1 MTTTFASATYAQQ
14 HQLNPNPT
22 VHIETSTLEY
32 LHTAFLLY
40 EYKTNYS
47 KRDYKIQLEICGWN
61 KGSFEEKRAL
71 KIGQYF
77 QDFVNCPQQLAPIPV
92 TVLLKLCSLEYRPVI
107 DLITNYAPGALTCE
121 IVLLLIEER
130 KSLIKSQKEEQLK
143 PKKEEKPNI
152 WRRAPSSGAR
162 YCQFPP
168 VWEDDERTG
177 VLTQRLIDEHGM
189 IPQSILREAVADYYA
204 KITQTPE
211 ESQTEASESMLVP
224 EPETSSSSEVL
235 AVEIEETIQ
244 EDSSI
249 VEPEQIINPEVEEVS
264 NHSNH
269 QEDNS
274 LNDNVTVAPSAEEQE
289 TLVLIEK
296 LESATSYYQIR
307 SALYRH
313 QSVKDKAIELLSEAE
328 KSRIE
333 ELLPQRV
340 KALNKA
346 RESNLILDYYELE
359 TGSFQIFI
367 EGEDRPVNVSK
378 SSVVSWLE
386 EQERINSMTV

>member
-92 TVLLKLCSLEYRPVI
+92 TVLLKLCSPEYRPVI

-168 VWEDDERTG
+168 VWEDDQQTG
-177 VLTQRLIDEHGM
+177 VLTQRLIDEHNM
-189 IPQSILREAVADYYA
+189 IPQTILREAVADYYA
-204 KITQTPE
+204 KITQATE
-211 ESQTEASESMLVP
+211 ESQIETDELIDVP
-224 EPETSSSSEVL
+224 ESEISTSLEILAPLTEKAIQSDLNLEV
-235 AVEIEETIQ
+235 
-244 EDSSI
+244 
-249 VEPEQIINPEVEEVS
+249 EQIITPEVEEFS
-264 NHSNH
+264 NNENLD
-269 QEDNS
+269 EDNS
-274 LNDNVTVAPSAEEQE
+274 LANNVTAAPSVEEQE
-289 TLVLIEK
+289 TLALIEK
-296 LESATSYYQIR
+296 LESATSYYQVR

-313 QSVKDKAIELLSEAE
+313 QTVKDKAIEQLSEPE

-333 ELLPQRV
+333 ELLPQQV

-346 RESNLILDYYELE
+346 KESNLILDYYELE

-378 SSVVSWLE
+378 SSVVSWLK
-386 EQERINSMTV
+386 EQERINSITV

>member
-1 MTTTFASATYAQQ
+1 MATTFASATYAQQ
-14 HQLNPNPT
+14 HQLDPNPT
-22 VHIETSTLEY
+22 AHIETSTIEY

-47 KRDYKIQLEICGWN
+47 KRDYQIQLEICGWN

-92 TVLLKLCSLEYRPVI
+92 TVLLKLCSPEYRPVI

-168 VWEDDERTG
+168 VWEDDQQTG
-177 VLTQRLIDEHGM
+177 VLTQRLIDEHNM
-189 IPQSILREAVADYYA
+189 IPQTILREAVADYYA
-204 KITQTPE
+204 KITQATE
-211 ESQTEASESMLVP
+211 ESQIETDELIDVP
-224 EPETSSSSEVL
+224 ESEISTSLEILAPLTEKAIQSDLNLEV
-235 AVEIEETIQ
+235 
-244 EDSSI
+244 
-249 VEPEQIINPEVEEVS
+249 EQIITPEVEEFS
-264 NHSNH
+264 NNENLD
-269 QEDNS
+269 EDNS
-274 LNDNVTVAPSAEEQE
+274 LANNVTAAPSVEEQE
-289 TLVLIEK
+289 TLALIEK
-296 LESATSYYQIR
+296 LESATSYYQVR

-313 QSVKDKAIELLSEAE
+313 QTVKDKAWEQLSEPE

-333 ELLPQRV
+333 ELLPLQV

-346 RESNLILDYYELE
+346 RESSLVLDYYELE

-378 SSVVSWLE
+378 SSVVSWLK
-386 EQERINSMTV
+386 EQERINSITV

>member
-1 MTTTFASATYAQQ
+1 MTTSFASATYAQQ

-92 TVLLKLCSLEYRPVI
+92 TLLLKLCSPEYRPVI

-121 IVLLLIEER
+121 IVLNLIEER
-130 KSLIKSQKEEQLK
+130 KALVKAQKEEQLK
-143 PKKEEKPNI
+143 PKKQEKPNI
-152 WRRAPSSGAR
+152 WRKAPSSGAR

-168 VWEDDERTG
+168 VWEDDQQTG
-177 VLTQRLIDEHGM
+177 VLTQRLIDEHNM
-189 IPQSILREAVADYYA
+189 IPQTILREAVADYYA
-204 KITQTPE
+204 KITQATE
-211 ESQTEASESMLVP
+211 ESQIETDEFIDVP
-224 EPETSSSSEVL
+224 ESETSASLEILAPLSE
-235 AVEIEETIQ
+235 Q
-244 EDSSI
+244 EDF
-249 VEPEQIINPEVEEVS
+249 NPEVEEFS
-264 NHSNH
+264 NNENLD
-269 QEDNS
+269 EDNS
-274 LNDNVTVAPSAEEQE
+274 LANSVTAAPTVEEQE
-289 TLVLIEK
+289 TLALIEK
-296 LESATSYYQIR
+296 LESATSYYQVR

-313 QSVKDKAIELLSEAE
+313 QTVKDKAWEQLSETE

-333 ELLPQRV
+333 ELLPQQV

-346 RESNLILDYYELE
+346 RESKLILDYYELE

-378 SSVVSWLE
+378 SSVVTWLK
-386 EQERINSMTV
+386 EQERINSITV

>member
-1 MTTTFASATYAQQ
+1 MTNSFASATYAQQ

-22 VHIETSTLEY
+22 AHIETSTLEY

-61 KGSFEEKRAL
+61 KGSFEEKHAL

-92 TVLLKLCSLEYRPVI
+92 TILLKLCSPEYRPVI
-107 DLITNYAPGALTCE
+107 DLITNYAPGGLTCE
-121 IVLLLIEER
+121 IVLNLIEER
-130 KSLIKSQKEEQLK
+130 KALVKAQKEEQLK
-143 PKKEEKPNI
+143 PKKQEKPNI

-211 ESQTEASESMLVP
+211 ESQTEASESMVP
-224 EPETSSSSEVL
+224 KPETSSSSKIL

-244 EDSSI
+244 EGSSI
-249 VEPEQIINPEVEEVS
+249 VEPEQIITPEIEEIS

-269 QEDNS
+269 QENNS
-274 LNDNVTVAPSAEEQE
+274 LIENVTVVPSAEEQE
-289 TLVLIEK
+289 ILVLIEK

-313 QSVKDKAIELLSEAE
+313 QTVKDKAWEQLSETE

-333 ELLPQRV
+333 ELLPQQV

-346 RESNLILDYYELE
+346 RESHFILDYYELE

-378 SSVVSWLE
+378 SSVVSWLK
-386 EQERINSMTV
+386 EQERINSMTI

>member
-1 MTTTFASATYAQQ
+1 MTATFASATYAQQ

-92 TVLLKLCSLEYRPVI
+92 TVLLKLCSPEYRPVI

-168 VWEDDERTG
+168 VWEDDQQTG
-177 VLTQRLIDEHGM
+177 VLTQRLIDEHNM
-189 IPQSILREAVADYYA
+189 IPQTILREAVADYYA
-204 KITQTPE
+204 KITQATE
-211 ESQTEASESMLVP
+211 ESQIETDELIDVP
-224 EPETSSSSEVL
+224 ESETSASLEVL
-235 AVEIEETIQ
+235 APLTEKATR
-244 EDSSI
+244 EDFNLE
-249 VEPEQIINPEVEEVS
+249 VEQIITPEVEDFS
-264 NHSNH
+264 NNENLD
-269 QEDNS
+269 EDNYLAS
-274 LNDNVTVAPSAEEQE
+274 SVTAAPSVEEQE
-289 TLVLIEK
+289 TLALIEK
-296 LESATSYYQIR
+296 LESATSYYQVR

-313 QSVKDKAIELLSEAE
+313 QTVKDKAWEQLNETE

-333 ELLPQRV
+333 ELLPQQV

-346 RESNLILDYYELE
+346 RESKLILDYYELE

-378 SSVVSWLE
+378 SSVVSWLK
-386 EQERINSMTV
+386 EQERINSITV

>member
-1 MTTTFASATYAQQ
+1 MATTFASATYAQQ
-14 HQLNPNPT
+14 HQLDPNPT
-22 VHIETSTLEY
+22 AHIETSTIEY

-47 KRDYKIQLEICGWN
+47 KRDYQIQLEICGWN

-168 VWEDDERTG
+168 VWEDDQQTG
-177 VLTQRLIDEHGM
+177 VLTQRLIDEHNM
-189 IPQSILREAVADYYA
+189 IPQTILREAVADYYA
-204 KITQTPE
+204 KITQATE
-211 ESQTEASESMLVP
+211 ESQIETDELIDVP
-224 EPETSSSSEVL
+224 ESEISTSLEILAPLTEKAIQSDLNLEV
-235 AVEIEETIQ
+235 
-244 EDSSI
+244 
-249 VEPEQIINPEVEEVS
+249 EQIITPEVEEFS
-264 NHSNH
+264 NNENLD
-269 QEDNS
+269 EDNS
-274 LNDNVTVAPSAEEQE
+274 LANNVTAAPSVEEQE
-289 TLVLIEK
+289 TLALIEK
-296 LESATSYYQIR
+296 LESATSYYQVR

-313 QSVKDKAIELLSEAE
+313 QTVKDKAWEQLSEPE

-333 ELLPQRV
+333 ELLPLQV

-346 RESNLILDYYELE
+346 RESSLVLDYYELE

-378 SSVVSWLE
+378 SSVVSWLK
-386 EQERINSMTV
+386 EQERINSITV

>member
-1 MTTTFASATYAQQ
+1 MTATFASATYAQQ

-168 VWEDDERTG
+168 VWEDDQQTG
-177 VLTQRLIDEHGM
+177 VLTQRLIDEHNM
-189 IPQSILREAVADYYA
+189 IPQTILREAVADYYA
-204 KITQTPE
+204 KITQATE
-211 ESQTEASESMLVP
+211 ESQIETDELIDVP
-224 EPETSSSSEVL
+224 ESETSASLEVL
-235 AVEIEETIQ
+235 APLTEKATR
-244 EDSSI
+244 EDFNLE
-249 VEPEQIINPEVEEVS
+249 VEQIITPEVEDFS
-264 NHSNH
+264 NNENLD
-269 QEDNS
+269 EDNYLAS
-274 LNDNVTVAPSAEEQE
+274 SVTAAPSVEEQE
-289 TLVLIEK
+289 TLALIEK
-296 LESATSYYQIR
+296 LESATSYYQVR

-313 QSVKDKAIELLSEAE
+313 QTVKDKAWEQLNETE

-333 ELLPQRV
+333 ELLPQQV

-346 RESNLILDYYELE
+346 RESKLILDYYELE

-378 SSVVSWLE
+378 SSVVSWLK
-386 EQERINSMTV
+386 EQERINSITV

>member
-1 MTTTFASATYAQQ
+1 MTTSFASATYAQQ

-22 VHIETSTLEY
+22 AHIETSTLEY

-92 TVLLKLCSLEYRPVI
+92 TVLLKLCSLEYRPVL
-107 DLITNYAPGALTCE
+107 DLITNYPPGGLTCE
-121 IVLLLIEER
+121 IVLNLIEER
-130 KSLIKSQKEEQLK
+130 KALIKAQKEELLK
-143 PKKEEKPNI
+143 PKEEEKPNI
-152 WRRAPSSGAR
+152 WRKAPKSGAR

-168 VWEDDERTG
+168 VWEEDQQTG
-177 VLTQRLIDEHGM
+177 VLTQKLIDEHGM
-189 IPQSILREAVADYYA
+189 IPQTILREAVADYYS
-204 KITQTPE
+204 KIMQSPE
-211 ESQTEASESMLVP
+211 QSQIETDELIVVP
-224 EPETSSSSEVL
+224 ELEKSPSLEIL
-235 AVEIEETIQ
+235 APLGEKAVQ
-244 EDSSI
+244 ENS
-249 VEPEQIINPEVEEVS
+249 NPEVEQIITREAEEFS
-264 NHSNH
+264 NDENLD
-269 QEDNS
+269 EDNS
-274 LNDNVTVAPSAEEQE
+274 LALSVTAVPSVEEQE
-289 TLVLIEK
+289 TLALIEK

-313 QSVKDKAIELLSEAE
+313 QTVKDKAWEPDRETE

-333 ELLPQRV
+333 ELLPQQV

-346 RESNLILDYYELE
+346 RESKLILDYYELE

-367 EGEDRPVNVSK
+367 EREDRPVNVSK
-378 SSVVSWLE
+378 SSVISWLK
-386 EQERINSMTV
+386 EQERINSITV

>member
-1 MTTTFASATYAQQ
+1 MATTFASATYAQQ
-14 HQLNPNPT
+14 HQLDPNPT
-22 VHIETSTLEY
+22 AHIETSTIEY

-47 KRDYKIQLEICGWN
+47 KRDYQIQLEICGWN

-92 TVLLKLCSLEYRPVI
+92 TILLKLCSKEYRPVI
-107 DLITNYAPGALTCE
+107 DLITNYPPGGLTCE

-130 KSLIKSQKEEQLK
+130 KALIKAQKEEQLK
-143 PKKEEKPNI
+143 PKQDEKPNI
-152 WRRAPSSGAR
+152 WRKAPSGAR

-168 VWEDDERTG
+168 VWEEDQQTG
-177 VLTQRLIDEHGM
+177 VLTQELIDEHGM
-189 IPQSILREAVADYYA
+189 IPQTILREAVADYYS
-204 KITQTPE
+204 KIMQTAE
-211 ESQTEASESMLVP
+211 QSQNEADELIVVP
-224 EPETSSSSEVL
+224 ESETSPSLEILAPWSEKSVQENSSLEV
-235 AVEIEETIQ
+235 
-244 EDSSI
+244 
-249 VEPEQIINPEVEEVS
+249 EQIINSEVEEFS
-264 NHSNH
+264 NNENLD
-269 QEDNS
+269 EDNS
-274 LNDNVTVAPSAEEQE
+274 LASSVTAVPSVEEQE
-289 TLVLIEK
+289 TLALIEK
-296 LESATSYYQIR
+296 LESATSYYQVR

-313 QSVKDKAIELLSEAE
+313 QTVKDKAWEQLSEPE

-333 ELLPQRV
+333 ELLPLQV

-346 RESNLILDYYELE
+346 RESSLVLDYYELE

-378 SSVVSWLE
+378 SSVVSWLK
-386 EQERINSMTV
+386 EQERINSITV

>member
-1 MTTTFASATYAQQ
+1 MTITLASATYAQQ

-22 VHIETSTLEY
+22 AHIETSTLEY

-77 QDFVNCPQQLAPIPV
+77 QDFVSCPQQLAPIPV
-92 TVLLKLCSLEYRPVI
+92 TILLKLCSKEYRPI
-107 DLITNYAPGALTCE
+107 LDLITNYPPGGLTCE
-121 IVLLLIEER
+121 IVLNLIEER
-130 KSLIKSQKEEQLK
+130 KALIKAQKEQELK
-143 PKKEEKPNI
+143 PKEEEKPVI
-152 WRRAPSSGAR
+152 WRRVPSGAR

-189 IPQSILREAVADYYA
+189 IPQTILREAVADYYE
-204 KITQTPE
+204 KIMQATEQ
-211 ESQTEASESMLVP
+211 SQTETSESIFVT
-224 EPETSSSSEVL
+224 EPETFSSSEIL
-235 AVEIEETIQ
+235 AVEISEAIQ
-244 EDSSI
+244 DDSSI
-249 VEPEQIINPEVEEVS
+249 VEPEQIVTHEIEEVS
-264 NHSNH
+264 THDNH

-274 LNDNVTVAPSAEEQE
+274 LTDNVTVAPNAEEQE

-296 LESATSYYQIR
+296 LEAATSYYQIR

-313 QSVKDKAIELLSEAE
+313 QSVKDKAIEQLSEAE

-333 ELLPQRV
+333 ELLPLQV

-367 EGEDRPVNVSK
+367 EGEDRPVSVSK
-378 SSVVSWLE
+378 SSVLSWLK
-386 EQERINSMTV
+386 EQERINSITV

>member
-1 MTTTFASATYAQQ
+1 MATTFASTTYAQQ

-71 KIGQYF
+71 KIGEHF

-92 TVLLKLCSLEYRPVI
+92 TILLKLCSKEYRPI
-107 DLITNYAPGALTCE
+107 LDLITNYPPGGLTCE
-121 IVLLLIEER
+121 IVLDLIEER
-130 KSLIKSQKEEQLK
+130 KALIKAQKEEQLK
-143 PKKEEKPNI
+143 PEEEEKPNI
-152 WRRAPSSGAR
+152 WRKAPSGAR

-168 VWEDDERTG
+168 VWEDDYQTG
-177 VLTQRLIDEHGM
+177 VLTQKLIDEHGM
-189 IPQSILREAVADYYA
+189 IPQTILREAVADYYT
-204 KITQTPE
+204 KMTQVQE
-211 ESQTEASESMLVP
+211 ESQIETDELIDVP
-224 EPETSSSSEVL
+224 QSETSSSLEIL
-235 AVEIEETIQ
+235 APLTEKAIQ
-244 EDSSI
+244 SDL
-249 VEPEQIINPEVEEVS
+249 NPEVEQIITPEVEDFS
-264 NHSNH
+264 NNENLD
-269 QEDNS
+269 EDNS
-274 LNDNVTVAPSAEEQE
+274 LASSVTAAPTVEEQE
-289 TLVLIEK
+289 TLALVEK
-296 LESATSYYQIR
+296 LESATSYYQVR

-313 QSVKDKAIELLSEAE
+313 QTVKDKAWEQLSETE

-333 ELLPQRV
+333 ELLPQQV

-378 SSVVSWLE
+378 SSVVSWLK
-386 EQERINSMTV
+386 EQERINSITV